1 MENISNYL
9 QHLRGY
15 DFTGKMPVV
24 IDFYATWCSPCRA
37 LAPLVEKL
45 AAAYNGKIKVL
56 KVDVDKNQALAAAAN
71 IRSIPTLFFI
81 DIDGNIERVV
91 GGMPYEQL
99 ARKAEALLP

>member
-1 MENISNYL
+1 MENINNYL

-45 AAAYNGKIKVL
+45 AAAYDGKIKVL